1 MDTDTRKLPLVYIV
15 NNTKSSEH
23 GVNTAP
29 AELLTEA
36 LVKRYKDRVSVDFE
50 DDDDGDAQL
59 TGTDHDNK
67 DRARFNRL
75 IRSFIK
81 TNSLLSKDEDEKLKE
96 HANAVNEHREKMKKE
111 ESDVF
116 LTKFE
121 FILLFAVVL
130 PCFNLFI
137 IVLRIKFTCR
147 TWRPVLICSFDP
159 ILLIRSSF
167 LARNWPLY
175 VNG

>member
-1 MDTDTRKLPLVYIV
+1 M
-15 NNTKSSEH
+15 
-23 GVNTAP
+23 
-29 AELLTEA
+29 
-36 LVKRYKDRVSVDFE
+36 SVDFE

-59 TGTDHDNK
+59 TGNDHDNK

-121 FILLFAVVL
+121 FTFVFKVVL
-130 PCFNLFI
+130 SCFNLFYYS
-137 IVLRIKFTCR
+137 IKDK
-147 TWRPVLICSFDP
+147 VYMQDLEAGLN
-159 ILLIRSSF
+159 LLIRSDIAHSKLISGKK
-167 LARNWPLY
+167 LAALREWINLLAN
-175 VNG
+175 VNYRYCYTYSNI